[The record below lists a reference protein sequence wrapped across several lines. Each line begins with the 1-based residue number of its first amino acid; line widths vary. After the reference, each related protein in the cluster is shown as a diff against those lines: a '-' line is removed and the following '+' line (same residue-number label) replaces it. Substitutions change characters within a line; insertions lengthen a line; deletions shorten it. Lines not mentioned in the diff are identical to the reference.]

1 MTTADLLD
9 RSAATPAFREAITQF
24 LRGGRA
30 SERIAYGYGCPPVK
44 VERLLTKMLVEYPA
58 LPIESI
64 ELQAASGCEYF
75 RGRLTVRTADEVRV
89 VAFHWDCKWRAEQEG
104 WRDWFGFPD
113 QTRAAR
119 EFGWDCFRGWT
130 EESVTAA
137 VPQTIQIPGIVA
149 EEREAV
155 PA

>member
-1 MTTADLLD
+1 MTIADLLD
-9 RSAATPAFREAITQF
+9 RSAATSSFREAVLQF
-24 LRGGRA
+24 LRDGRS
-30 SERIAYGYGCPPVK
+30 SERIAYGPGCPPVK
-44 VERLLTKMLVEYPA
+44 VERTLSKMLVEYPH

-64 ELQAASGCEYF
+64 EMHGASGCEYF
-75 RGRLTVRTADEVRV
+75 RGRLTVRAHDQVRR

-119 EFGWDCFRGWT
+119 EFGWNCFRGWT
-130 EESVTAA
+130 EEEAISITISPVTVAA
-137 VPQTIQIPGIVA
+137 EA
-149 EEREAV
+149 EPV